1 MGFNYKISGSDV
13 FEEGKSYVLVAN
25 HTSMTDIMLMLVLVK
40 NHPFV
45 FVGKKELAQIPIF
58 GFIYK
63 RVCILVDRSSN
74 KSRFQV
80 FERAQNRIQQGL
92 SICIFPEG
100 GVPEEH
106 IVLDEFKDG
115 AFRIAIEHQLPIV
128 PIVFFDNKKR
138 FPFAFFSGSPGKM
151 RAKILPIIATK
162 GKTQEAKNELKQQ
175 VRKMIA
181 IELENGLL

>member
-1 MGFNYKISGSDV
+1 
-13 FEEGKSYVLVAN
+13 
-25 HTSMTDIMLMLVLVK
+25 
-40 NHPFV
+40 
-45 FVGKKELAQIPIF
+45 
-58 GFIYK
+58 
-63 RVCILVDRSSN
+63 
-74 KSRFQV
+74 
-80 FERAQNRIQQGL
+80 
-92 SICIFPEG
+92 
-100 GVPEEH
+100 VPEEH